1 MRSTGRLAQSDG
13 ERVEAPWRGNSLLAR
28 IAPACAV
35 FLIVLGIWEILAW
48 WGFINV
54 FFLPPPTTLAS
65 TFWELLR
72 EGFPEGIKLGTH
84 VVITLRRSLLG
95 YVIAI
100 GLAIPLGIV
109 IGYFRT
115 LDLISRNFIVFG
127 RSVAP
132 ISVLPLFIAWFGIG
146 EVSKVA
152 LITFAC
158 FWATITNTIAG
169 VKFVDPN
176 LIRAARS
183 LEANPIRTFHEVI
196 LPAALPRI
204 FAGLKVSL
212 AIAFMVI
219 VAAEMIATVY
229 GLGALINEARTWF
242 RTDITM
248 VGMLV
253 IGLLGFLAS
262 LGLDRLERWLMPW
275 SHAAR
280 RQE

>member
-1 MRSTGRLAQSDG
+1 MIRLAIPII
-13 ERVEAPWRGNSLLAR
+13 VFAALLCAWEALAR
-28 IAPACAV
+28 
-35 FLIVLGIWEILAW
+35 LGL
-48 WGFINV
+48 INV
-54 FFLPPPTTLAS
+54 FFLPPPLTLATTLI
-65 TFWELLR
+65 ELIE
-72 EGFPEGIKLGTH
+72 EGFPEGISLGSH
-84 VVITLRRSLLG
+84 VVSTLRRCLLG
-95 YVIAI
+95 YLMAVAV
-100 GLAIPLGIV
+100 AVPLGIV

-115 LDLISRNFIVFG
+115 LEVLTRNFIVFG

-152 LITFAC
+152 VIMFAS
-158 FWATITNTIAG
+158 FWAAITNTVAG
-169 VKFVDPN
+169 VRFVDPE

-183 LEANPIRTFHEVI
+183 LGASPLGTFYAVI

-204 FAGLKVSL
+204 FTGLKVSL

-229 GLGALINEARTWF
+229 GLGALIYEARTWF

-253 IGLLGFLAS
+253 IGVLGLLAS
-262 LGLDRLERWLMPW
+262 MVLDGVERWLMPW
-275 SHAAR
+275 SAAR
-280 RQE
+280 RRE